1 MRFLILPT
9 FTILAGGLLLAADPQ
24 TVTYIDGTVADLSPN
39 TGATLYFNTPQTME
53 LRTPLHS
60 VEVPY
65 ARIVKA
71 EMGSIVEHSYEAEP
85 PYKVWSLPK
94 RLIKTEGQEMT
105 FAFTNESGQSQTMT
119 IEMPKKAAAKLFATI
134 KRRNG
139 RVAES
144 NWWGSGYWK
153 TTRNQDQWNAP
164 STIAQ
169 K

>member
-9 FTILAGGLLLAADPQ
+9 LTIFAGGLLLAADPQ
-24 TVTYIDGTVADLSPN
+24 TVTYIGGNVADLAPN
-39 TGATLYFNTPQTME
+39 TGATLYFTSAQTME

-65 ARIVKA
+65 AQISKA
-71 EMGSIVEHSYEAEP
+71 EMGQIVEHTYEAEA

-94 RLIKTEGQEMT
+94 RFIKTEGQEMT
-105 FAFTNESGQSQTMT
+105 LSFTNANGESQTMT
-119 IEMPKKAAAKLFATI
+119 IEMTKKAAAKLMTRI
-134 KRRNG
+134 ERRSA
-139 RVAES
+139 RVANS
-144 NWWGSGYWK
+144 TWWGDDYWK
-153 TTRNQDQWNAP
+153 TARNNERWNAP

>member
-24 TVTYIDGTVADLSPN
+24 TVTYIGGTVADLAPN
-39 TGATLYFNTPQTME
+39 TGATLYFNSPQTME

-65 ARIVKA
+65 ARIVRV
-71 EMGSIVEHSYEAEP
+71 EMGPIVDHSSEAEP
-85 PYKVWSLPK
+85 PYKLWTIPK

-105 FAFTNESGQSQTMT
+105 LAFTGENGQEQTMT
-119 IEMPKKAAAKLFATI
+119 VELPKKAAPKLLARI
-134 KRRNG
+134 ERHSG
-139 RVAES
+139 RVANN
-144 NWWGSGYWK
+144 NWWGDGYWK
-153 TTRNQDQWNAP
+153 TTRNKDQWNGP
-164 STIAQ
+164 NTIAQ